1 MRRIEFPVEG
11 LSDGVVRVRVI
22 ADADLPAI
30 TEACRDPAIA
40 RYTTVPDP
48 YEPHHAREW
57 QQRTAAG
64 MASGTEV
71 GGVIA
76 DVQTDEVLG
85 SVGLHAI
92 DPATGRCA
100 GGYWVAPQA
109 RGRGVAARGLRL
121 LCEYGTSELGIARI
135 ELWIEPENVGSQ
147 RVAEVVGF
155 RREGLMRSFMRIGG
169 RRRDMLMYSL
179 LPADLR

>member
-22 ADADLPAI
+22 ADADLRAI
-30 TEACRDPAIA
+30 TKACRDPAIA
-40 RYTTVPDP
+40 RYTTVPNP
-48 YEPHHAREW
+48 YETHHAREW

-64 MASGTEV
+64 MASGTEI

-76 DVQTDEVLG
+76 DARTDRLLG
-85 SVGLHAI
+85 SVGLHGI

-100 GGYWVAPQA
+100 GGYWVAPEA
-109 RGRGVAARGLRL
+109 RGRGVATRGMRL
-121 LCEYGTSELGIARI
+121 LCGYATAELGIARI
-135 ELWIEPENVGSQ
+135 ELWIEPENVASR
-147 RVAEVVGF
+147 RVAEAVGF

-179 LPADLR
+179 LPGDLR